1 MIMQLIRFYC
11 VVFLLICGVGRL
23 MCMTRLDSLLM
34 QADGKAMEHA
44 YMSVGAEL
52 PADERAELA
61 WRTGRCMEAMNIL
74 LENIGDG
81 TGRIGKTRLRSCV
94 LFHMYNNVAKLDTIP
109 GFYSDIVFEPELT
122 ASDYALYEKYVLSQ
136 FEADSTLSIV
146 HRLGDAGLASMGRW
160 SDSAQLCLSLAEAYL
175 KTGEIRQACD
185 YSDSLLA
192 YLREMCSPSGVILPR
207 ALCVKS
213 EICRTVGDYSAA
225 KKSVCEALEMM
236 LEHGNEK
243 TAEYALMLLEYGRV
257 LADVGQYEE
266 AVQYYL
272 ASSEAFSRLFPSN
285 PNPALA
291 VKLETAQ
298 VYLLLNRADVAKKMA
313 DEYEAAETGG
323 LEMFH
328 DFYRLL
334 SVRGETYLVE
344 HLPGGAFMMFD
355 LILQLRAGDGGGI
368 LNLTPLQLRDVLCAA
383 GYASILDGKSEQA
396 MEYYERQLELDRRLV
411 HDVFMFMPESKRG
424 TYRAS
429 MEAAA
434 NRLFC
439 ANREGTVT
447 MDGGKVVDMPASN
460 RNACSGL
467 LYDASLLLKGVLQE
481 SSAGFRRMLDKP
493 GSGEAARVASE
504 LTSLRR
510 SMAAAG
516 AADAA
521 TAARADS
528 LEREFLAL
536 AGDEADF
543 MKFADVRW
551 QQVRDALAARQVAVE
566 FVCAVDGGME
576 YYSAEVLRRG
586 MERPQHVFLFACKEG
601 DEPFGSDPYGS
612 SVAYRKVW
620 RKIAPLLKEGDE
632 VCFSPAGQL
641 HGVAVEYVKTPAG
654 TRMCDVYGMRRLS
667 STRRLL
673 EDGRSGGN
681 MAAVFGGLN
690 YNTDAELME
699 MYAEAYKTDGFMA
712 MRGADTRG
720 VERLPWQYLPG
731 TQAEAAA
738 VARSMR
744 AANREVELYTGDDGM
759 EETFKAL
766 SGRGHSALHV
776 ATHGFYN
783 TAGRRSLN
791 PIAAQ
796 YGGDNAL
803 DRCGLVMSGA
813 NNAWLGGR
821 AVADG
826 VDDGI
831 LTAHEIAEMDLTA
844 AEVVVLSA
852 CSTGAGDVTGDG
864 VYGLQRGFKLAGAG
878 SIVMSLW
885 PVADAAASLF
895 MQEFYRSMNAG
906 NSHHAAL
913 ADGRAALMSAGYT
926 DPEHWA
932 AFIILD

>member
-1 MIMQLIRFYC
+1 
-11 VVFLLICGVGRL
+11 
-23 MCMTRLDSLLM
+23 
-34 QADGKAMEHA
+34 MERQYRTA
-44 YMSVGAEL
+44 SAKL
-52 PADERAELA
+52 SPDERAELA
-61 WRTGRCMEAMNIL
+61 WRAGHCDEAMDVL
-74 LENIGDG
+74 LGALGDC
-81 TGRIGKTRLRSCV
+81 TGHVGRSRLRCATLYHCYNIKAMRPEYPVFNDVVWDSDVQREDLCV
-94 LFHMYNNVAKLDTIP
+94 YLAALMLPFAPDTA
-109 GFYSDIVFEPELT
+109 LT
-122 ASDYALYEKYVLSQ
+122 MLNSVGKADVL
-136 FEADSTLSIV
+136 
-146 HRLGDAGLASMGRW
+146 RW
-160 SDSAQLCLSLAEAYL
+160 SDAVEASFLAHEVFQRNEDVKLDYLYTENFLKRAQAV
-175 KTGEIRQACD
+175 
-185 YSDSLLA
+185 
-192 YLREMCSPSGVILPR
+192 CSPASLYLPR
-207 ALCVKS
+207 ALCARAVVY
-213 EICRTVGDYSAA
+213 RNMGDYKPA
-225 KKSVCEALEMM
+225 KLFVEEALSML
-236 LEHGNEK
+236 LEHHNSR
-243 TAEYALMLLEYGRV
+243 TAEYADALREYGRI
-257 LADVGQYEE
+257 LAGMGDYDAA
-266 AVQYYL
+266 AVQYKKSAEIFDSVFHKGAYPGLSLKLDL
-272 ASSEAFSRLFPSN
+272 AETSLLAGNNEAASLF
-285 PNPALA
+285 
-291 VKLETAQ
+291 VDEFEK
-298 VYLLLNRADVAKKMA
+298 ADVQGMWALSSLFRVTKIRG
-313 DEYEAAETGG
+313 EV
-323 LEMFH
+323 
-328 DFYRLL
+328 LL
-334 SVRGETYLVE
+334 SDNMPLMAGML
-344 HLPGGAFMMFD
+344 FD
-355 LILQLRAGDGGGI
+355 TGLKITEAQSEDGSNI
-368 LNLTPLQLRDVLCAA
+368 MKCNPIDLRDMLCAA

-411 HDVFMFMPESKRG
+411 HDVFLFMPESKRG
-424 TYRAS
+424 AYRAS

-481 SSAGFRRMLDKP
+481 SSAGLRRMLDNP

-551 QQVRDALAARQVAVE
+551 QQVRDALAVRQVAVE

-673 EDGRSGGN
+673 EDGRSGGS

-720 VERLPWQYLPG
+720 VERQPWQYLPG
-731 TQAEAAA
+731 TQAEADA

-766 SGRGHSALHV
+766 SGRGHGALHV

-796 YGGDNAL
+796 YSGDNAL

-813 NNAWLGGR
+813 NNAWLGGM
-821 AVADG
+821 AVAEG

-895 MQEFYRSMNAG
+895 MQEFYKSLNAG
-906 NSHHAAL
+906 NGHHAAL
-913 ADGRAALMSAGYT
+913 ADARAGLMAAGYT
-926 DPEHWA
+926 DPAHWA